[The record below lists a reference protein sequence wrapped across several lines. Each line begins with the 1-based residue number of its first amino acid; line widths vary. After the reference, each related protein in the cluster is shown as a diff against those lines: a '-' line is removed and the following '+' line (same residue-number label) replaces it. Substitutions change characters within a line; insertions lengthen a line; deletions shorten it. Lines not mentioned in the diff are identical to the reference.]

1 METQAYD
8 DDVYNYDDNND
19 DIDTNDNDRGPP
31 IAKIVR
37 YRNGVRQE
45 WSLYQGI

>member
-8 DDVYNYDDNND
+8 DDAYNYDDDND
-19 DIDTNDNDRGPP
+19 DIGTNDNDRGPP

-45 WSLYQGI
+45 WSLYQGN